1 MRLPTIGNDDSQ
13 IDEEKAVHMIR
24 YAIDS
29 GVNYIDTAYPYHGGM
44 SEFLVG
50 KALQGSYREK
60 VYLATKLP
68 SWLIKSRGDMDCY
81 LCEQLERLR
90 TDYIDLYLLHAL
102 NRDFWDLA
110 KKHRVFDFL
119 NSALKDGRIKY
130 TGFSFHDNLD
140 MFKEIVDSYQWD
152 MCQIQYNFM
161 DENFQAGK
169 TGLMYAASRGLG
181 IVIMEPLRG
190 GYLVSSP
197 PEILKIWDSAETK
210 MSPVEW
216 SFRYLWDHPEI
227 SVVLSGMSAMEQVK
241 SNLEIAEK
249 GFPDSLTEE
258 ERKLISKARE
268 IYRSKT
274 RVYCTGCR
282 YCMPCPSGVNIPE
295 SFKHL
300 NNAEMFN
307 NVEGEKLL
315 YGGLEG
321 KASNCTE
328 CGECEEK
335 CPQKTPIRGML
346 KEVVKLFEK

>member
-1 MRLPTIGNDDSQ
+1 
-13 IDEEKAVHMIR
+13 
-24 YAIDS
+24 
-29 GVNYIDTAYPYHGGM
+29 
-44 SEFLVG
+44 
-50 KALQGSYREK
+50 LQ
-60 VYLATKLP
+60 
-68 SWLIKSRGDMDCY
+68 
-81 LCEQLERLR
+81 
-90 TDYIDLYLLHAL
+90 
-102 NRDFWDLA
+102 
-110 KKHRVFDFL
+110 KKHGVLDFL
-119 NSALKDGRIKY
+119 NSALKAGRIKY

-140 MFKEIVDSYQWD
+140 MFKKIVDSYQRD

-197 PEILKIWDSAETK
+197 PEILKIWDLAETK

-216 SFRYLWDHPEI
+216 SFRCLWDHAEI

-295 SFKHL
+295 SFKYL
-300 NNAEMFN
+300 NNVEMFN

-321 KASNCTE
+321 KASNCIE

-335 CPQKTPIRGML
+335 CPQETPIRGML